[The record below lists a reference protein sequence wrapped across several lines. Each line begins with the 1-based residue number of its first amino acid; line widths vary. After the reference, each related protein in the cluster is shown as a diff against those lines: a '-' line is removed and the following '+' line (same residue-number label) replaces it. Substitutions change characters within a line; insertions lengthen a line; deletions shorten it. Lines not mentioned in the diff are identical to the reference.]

1 MYYPV
6 IEEVP
11 GGLSLRRNKTLLIF
25 YWLLLI
31 FSIICL
37 LPGFLLIFDPETG
50 IAANFVLGFGLILL
64 TGAILLNDL
73 RKKFPERI
81 VFSNQEQLVRIPGRQ
96 KEHVFMYSDIDRF
109 IIRSK
114 SAGYIISLRK
124 KDGSVWDLM
133 SGNSSRSA
141 DRKLA
146 VLKEK
151 VQIIQD
157 HNTQKIQ
164 YLLPPAFTKNERASE
179 TTFYWKEQQVEK
191 QLFLVF
197 LMVAG
202 FGMCIGHSLR
212 ESDNYFI
219 FLPAFLF
226 VLLLISGYFIYKIFM
241 ARTRYSML
249 VMDMLQI
256 SYGQGKISSDG
267 SARNFKIQETMPADE
282 LDSVRY
288 SFDGHQSFFY
298 SIMFLNKETASGINN
313 LEGEDSNV
321 GLMDIS
327 SILKMYSK
335 LFKFNIS
342 GKDIIDIANFA
353 ALLQQAVKEKYRK

>member
-6 IEEVP
+6 IEEIP
-11 GGLSLRRNKTLLIF
+11 EGLSLRRDKTLLIF
-25 YWLLLI
+25 YWMLLVL
-31 FSIICL
+31 SIIFL

-50 IAANFVLGFGLILL
+50 IATNFVLGFGMVLSA
-64 TGAILLNDL
+64 GAVLLNDL

-81 VFSNQEQLVRIPGRQ
+81 VFSNHKQLVSIHGSQ
-96 KEHVFMYSDIDRF
+96 KEHAFLYSDIDRF
-109 IIRSK
+109 ITRPK
-114 SAGYIISLRK
+114 RAGYIISLRK

-133 SGNSSRSA
+133 SGNSSGNAER
-141 DRKLA
+141 RLA

-151 VQIIQD
+151 IQIRQD
-157 HNTQKIQ
+157 HDTQKIQ
-164 YLLPPAFTKNERASE
+164 YLLPPAFKKNQSASE
-179 TTFYWKEQQVEK
+179 TIFYWKEQQVEK

-212 ESDNYFI
+212 ESDNYFM

-226 VLLLISGYFIYKIFM
+226 VLVLISGYFIYKIFM
-241 ARTRYSML
+241 VRTRYSML
-249 VMDMLQI
+249 VMDMLHI
-256 SYGQGKISSDG
+256 SYGQGKISADG
-267 SARNFKIQETMPADE
+267 SVRDFKIQKTIPADE

-298 SIMFLNKETASGINN
+298 SIMFLNKETALGINN
-313 LEGEDSNV
+313 LEGQDSDA

-327 SILKMYSK
+327 SILKMYSR

-353 ALLQQAVKEKYRK
+353 AVLQQTAKEKYRR